1 MLHTCIG
8 VPKGNVRA
16 LGIDHEHAR
25 CAVAHLLITPPPD
38 IIILDQML
46 DYTLTHGMCY
56 YGTTIA
62 DELRAAGFK
71 GFICICTADPLK
83 IKGSDN
89 FQMVLDKQGVPRTAA
104 VLKTGYCKWLA
115 TTTASPTTDDERL
128 VAGQAWAHDDQVG
141 LS

>member
-8 VPKGNVRA
+8 VPKCNVRA
-16 LGIDHEHAR
+16 LGLDHEHAR

-46 DYTLTHGMCY
+46 DYTATHGVCY

-83 IKGSDN
+83 IKCSDSI
-89 FQMVLDKQGVPRTAA
+89 QMMIDKNGVPRTAA
-104 VLKTGYCKWLA
+104 TIKARYVEWLA
-115 TTTASPTTDDERL
+115 ATTASTTTNDEIP
-128 VAGQAWAHDDQVG
+128 VAG
-141 LS
+141 LE